1 MSAPGRHALGLIAA
15 GGDLPKAIAESAR
28 SQGRQVFVIA
38 LSGSAEDWV
47 AGFAH
52 EWCSLGE
59 VGKVV
64 KALKGA
70 GVSDLCLAGK
80 IARPKFSD
88 VKLDWKGVTVAP
100 GIIKA
105 ARKGDDAMLRAVVE
119 TFEREGFRAI
129 GAQEAAPGLLAQEGP
144 LGRFTPD
151 AEDDAD
157 IAAAFR
163 IVRLLGELD
172 VGQAA
177 VVSEGLPLAVEAA
190 EGTDAMIARI
200 ATLPKHFRG
209 QQGKRRGVLVK
220 APKPIQDRKT
230 DLPVIGVQTVR
241 NAAAVGLCGI
251 ALEAGGAL
259 ILDRKAVAEE
269 ADKLGL
275 FVIGVRP

>member
-1 MSAPGRHALGLIAA
+1 MSALGLIAG

-28 SQGRQVFVIA
+28 EAGREVFVVA
-38 LSGSAEDWV
+38 LAGSAGDWV
-47 AGFAH
+47 EGFAH
-52 EWCSLGE
+52 EWCGLGE
-59 VGKVV
+59 VGKVI

-70 GVSDLCLAGK
+70 GAGDLVMAGNL
-80 IARPKFSD
+80 ARPKFSD
-88 VKLDWKGVTVAP
+88 IKLDFKGVMVAP
-100 GIIKA
+100 AIIAA
-105 ARKGDDAMLRAVVE
+105 ARKGDDALLRAVVD
-119 TFEREGFRAI
+119 TVEREGFHAI
-129 GAQEAAPGLLAQEGP
+129 GAQDAAPGLLAEEGP
-144 LGRFTPD
+144 LGRLVPD
-151 AEDDAD
+151 RDDRED
-157 IAAAFR
+157 IAAAFK
-163 IVRLLGELD
+163 IVRTLGELD

-200 ATLPKHFRG
+200 GSLPKHFRG
-209 QQGKRRGVLVK
+209 QENKRRGVLVK

-259 ILDRKAVAEE
+259 ILGKKAVAEE

-275 FVIGVRP
+275 FVVGVKP